1 MALGMPTISA
11 IAPRIDDVVEKGS
24 VVVSLIASIEGQ
36 PVTIVRIV
44 GVATKLGTL
53 VWVFVITDSGRVE
66 LTAGML
72 IQSETS
78 RAKISLRCN
87 NL

>member
-1 MALGMPTISA
+1 V
-11 IAPRIDDVVEKGS
+11 DVVF
-24 VVVSLIASIEGQ
+24 
-36 PVTIVRIV
+36 
-44 GVATKLGTL
+44 
-53 VWVFVITDSGRVE
+53 VWVFVITNSGRVE

>member
-11 IAPRIDDVVEKGS
+11 RAPRIDDVVEKGS

-53 VWVFVITDSGRVE
+53 V
-66 LTAGML
+66 LMA
-72 IQSETS
+72 
-78 RAKISLRCN
+78 
-87 NL
+87 